1 MLDMDIIQKAHDQ
14 RVQKIHE
21 EINQLHYKKGWWMGF
36 TSGFAIG
43 VVIYGLI
50 RG

>member
-1 MLDMDIIQKAHDQ
+1 MIDALQQAHDQ

-21 EINQLHYKKGWWMGF
+21 EINQLHYKKGWWLGF
-36 TSGFAIG
+36 TSGITIG
-43 VVIYGLI
+43 VLFYAFI